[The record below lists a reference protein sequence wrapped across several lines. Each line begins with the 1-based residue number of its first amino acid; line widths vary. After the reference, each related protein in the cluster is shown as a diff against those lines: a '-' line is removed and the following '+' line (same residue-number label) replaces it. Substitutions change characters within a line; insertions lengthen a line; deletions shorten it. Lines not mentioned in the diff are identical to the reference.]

1 MTAGSDILN
10 TGTNL
15 EQDNHMYKEEVT
27 AMSHD
32 VIAMSHDVIAMSHDV
47 ILTSDILSWKVLVK

>member
-15 EQDNHMYKEEVT
+15 EQENHMEEVT

-32 VIAMSHDVIAMSHDV
+32 VI
-47 ILTSDILSWKVLVK
+47 LTSDTLSWKVLVK